1 MTDQL
6 YLKDCYLKE
15 FEAVVRNVNGNKVE
29 LDRTAFYAEAGGQ
42 PTDKGKLI
50 NNGDEYS
57 VVFVK
62 KDQGILWHELDREGL
77 KAGDGVKGILD
88 WKRRHL
94 MMRYHTASH
103 VFSGV
108 IYRKTGSIVTGN
120 QIGEEKTRIDFNLE
134 NFDKE
139 QVKDFA
145 EEANRIISENHPVQI
160 VFLPREEAVRIP
172 TVTKLAMG
180 LPPAVQVIRIVDIIG
195 VEKEACGGTHLKNTS
210 EAGTIEVVSIENKGK
225 DNRRIYFRLND

>member
-15 FEAVVRNVNGNKVE
+15 FEATIKNVSGNKIE
-29 LDRTAFYAEAGGQ
+29 LDKTAFYAEAGGQ
-42 PTDKGKLI
+42 PTDRGKI
-50 NNGDEYS
+50 IANNQEYS

-62 KDQGILWHELDREGL
+62 KDQGTIWHELDKEGL
-77 KAGDGVKGILD
+77 KAGDKIKGVVD
-88 WKRRHL
+88 WQRRHL

-108 IYRKTGSIVTGN
+108 IYGKTGSIVTGN
-120 QIGEEKTRIDFNLE
+120 QIAEDKTRIDFNLE

-139 QVKDFA
+139 KVKEYAD
-145 EEANRIISENHPVQI
+145 EANKIIAEHHPVEI
-160 VFLPREEAVRIP
+160 VFMPREEAVKIP

-180 LPPAVQVIRIVDIIG
+180 LPPSIQEIRIIDIKG
-195 VEKEACGGTHLKNTS
+195 FEKEACGGTHLKNTS
-210 EAGTIEVVSIENKGK
+210 EIGRIEVLSTENKGK
-225 DNRRIYFRLND
+225 DNRRIYFKLN

>member
-6 YLKDCYLKE
+6 YLRDCYLKE
-15 FEAVVRNVNGNKVE
+15 FEAKVVNANGNKIE
-29 LDRTAFYAEAGGQ
+29 LDKTAFYAEAGGQ
-42 PTDKGKLI
+42 PTDKGKI
-50 NNGDEYS
+50 ISNNQECN

-62 KDQGILWHELDREGL
+62 KDQGIIWHELDKEGL
-77 KAGDGVKGILD
+77 KAGDDIKGIID
-88 WKRRHL
+88 WQRRHL

-108 IYRKTGSIVTGN
+108 IYRRTGSIVTGN

-139 QVKDFA
+139 RVKEFA
-145 EEANRIISENHPVQI
+145 DEANGIIAEHHPVEI
-160 VFLPREEAVRIP
+160 LFLPREEAIKIP

-180 LPPAVQVIRIVDIIG
+180 LPPAVQEIRIVDVKG

-210 EAGTIEVVSIENKGK
+210 EAGKIEIVSIENKGK
-225 DNRRIYFRLND
+225 DNRRVYFRLI